1 MGQPI
6 IRGIQSVGAV
16 DIYYR
21 YNGKK
26 NNKRVLSVPSSFKL
40 GTLNSAEIDTDT
52 GIRLAGFRLDEEF
65 LRANPQIASSI
76 VVPILGGGGV
86 AVTNNNRTGSL
97 TLRSTKVST
106 PVTDTGTKLGSMSKE
121 GGLGPIDDTNGDVF
135 DAVFIAQLQQGQEGG
150 GDSNGADIC
159 IKFSFAGQ
167 ITLVQFEGCTVGS
180 VDPLALAG
188 NNVADYN
195 VVWNYL
201 NWRVSY
207 NSTESSNFITQ

>member
-6 IRGIQSVGAV
+6 IRGIQAVGAV

-26 NNKRVLSVPSSFKL
+26 DGKRVLPVPSSFKL
-40 GTLNSAEIDTDT
+40 GELSSAEIDTDT

-86 AVTNNNRTGSL
+86 SVTNNNRTGSL

-106 PVTDTGTKLGSMSKE
+106 PVTEASKTGSMAS
-121 GGLGPIDDTNGDVF
+121 GQGLGPVDDSKGDVF

-167 ITLVQFEGCTVGS
+167 ITLVQFEGCTVAS

-201 NWRVSY
+201 NWRVAY
-207 NSTESSNFITQ
+207 NSPESSNFAT